1 MQQSIVLCLWSRPN
15 IVHDRCESTLSRREK
30 QYKVSREVIQ
40 GSYLPSTIIELLY
53 VVMMSV
59 RTVQEHEE
67 TECLSHSNSLDGI
80 SLTDTV
86 RRDVEDVFLPLAS
99 WI

>member
-1 MQQSIVLCLWSRPN
+1 M
-15 IVHDRCESTLSRREK
+15 
-30 QYKVSREVIQ
+30 
-40 GSYLPSTIIELLY
+40 
-53 VVMMSV
+53 
-59 RTVQEHEE
+59 QEHEE
-67 TECLSHSNSLDGI
+67 TEWLSHSNSLDGI

>member
-1 MQQSIVLCLWSRPN
+1 M
-15 IVHDRCESTLSRREK
+15 
-30 QYKVSREVIQ
+30 
-40 GSYLPSTIIELLY
+40 G
-53 VVMMSV
+53 SV

-86 RRDVEDVFLPLAS
+86 RRDVEDVTPGILDFIAVGPRPSLLAILRVHNQS
-99 WI
+99 KALRPF